1 MVDVVVIGGGPAGM
15 SASLKAKQ
23 QGASVLLIDSEP
35 RLGGILNQCIHNGFG
50 LKHFK
55 EELTGPE
62 YASRLEKEVKDAGI
76 EIMLN
81 SYVNFIQKN
90 MVYVITPNGQEKI
103 DCKAIVLC
111 AGARERSA
119 GEIYLKGKR
128 LAGVYTAG
136 SVQKMINFYGKLPGK
151 RAVILGSGDI
161 GLIMARRLTLEG
173 VKVEAVLEIME
184 HSSGLRR
191 NIRQCIED
199 FNIPLKFSHTVTR
212 VVGKD
217 RVEGVYYAQVDENRK
232 PILSTEKFLE
242 CDCLLLSVGLIPE
255 NSLLPESVKRN
266 KFVIVDDER
275 QTSEEGIFI
284 SGNVLHIHDL
294 ADNAT
299 EEGEIAGKFAG
310 LYSQGKLEKFDKVN
324 LSFSKNIS
332 YCMPS
337 LVNKKNEGKFTIY
350 MRANA
355 NFLKKNILVKCGGE
369 VIAKKFCIGITTGEM
384 QEIEVEYSKVKE
396 DIFVDIEE

>member
-1 MVDVVVIGGGPAGM
+1 M
-15 SASLKAKQ
+15 
-23 QGASVLLIDSEP
+23 
-35 RLGGILNQCIHNGFG
+35 
-50 LKHFK
+50 
-55 EELTGPE
+55 
-62 YASRLEKEVKDAGI
+62 
-76 EIMLN
+76 
-81 SYVNFIQKN
+81 
-90 MVYVITPNGQEKI
+90 
-103 DCKAIVLC
+103 
-111 AGARERSA
+111 
-119 GEIYLKGKR
+119 
-128 LAGVYTAG
+128 
-136 SVQKMINFYGKLPGK
+136 
-151 RAVILGSGDI
+151 GSGDI

-337 LVNKKNEGKFTIY
+337 LINKKNEGKFTIY

-355 NFLKKNILVKCGGE
+355 NFLKKNILVKCGNE

-384 QEIEVEYSKVKE
+384 QEIEVEYSKVKD